1 MENITLD
8 LVISY
13 GIKILIG
20 IAIFYVGKKLARV
33 LTDIIIK
40 GLSKTPNF
48 DKTLGAFLSSV
59 IYGVLLVVVALA
71 ALAQIGIQTTSF
83 IAILG
88 AVGLAIGLAFKDTL
102 SNISS
107 GIMIILFQPIK
118 IDEFVEAGGVSGI
131 VEEINIFH
139 TFMRTPDNKLII
151 LGNASIINGNIIN
164 YSRKETRRVDMVFG
178 ISYSDNIKLAKDSI
192 LEVVNS
198 DPRVLKEPELPF
210 VAVKELADSSVNLV
224 VRVWVKV
231 DDYWGVNFD
240 TIEKV
245 KLKFDEVGIT
255 IPFPQVEMNTH
266 IVPPKEGNQ
275 ALISSLN
282 N

>member
-1 MENITLD
+1 MDFTID
-8 LVISY
+8 VMIGY
-13 GIKILIG
+13 GLKILIG
-20 IAIFYVGKKLARV
+20 VIIFYAGKKLARV
-33 LTDIIIK
+33 VTNIIIK

-48 DKTLGAFLSSV
+48 DKTLGKFLSSV
-59 IYGVLLVVVALA
+59 IYGILLIVIALT

-139 TFMRTPDNKLII
+139 TFMKTPDNKMII
-151 LGNASIINGNIIN
+151 LGNSSVINGNIIN
-164 YSRKETRRVDMVFG
+164 YSRKATRRVDMIFS
-178 ISYSDNIKLAKDSI
+178 ISYNDNIQLAKDSI
-192 LEVVNS
+192 LEVVNDDS
-198 DPRVLKEPELPF
+198 RVLKEPDLPF
-210 VAVKELADSSVNLV
+210 VAVKELAESSINLV
-224 VRVWVKV
+224 VRVWVKSE
-231 DDYWGVNFD
+231 DYWNVNFD

-245 KLKFDEVGIT
+245 KLRFDQVGIT
-255 IPFPQVEMNTH
+255 IPFPQVEMNTKGH
-266 IVPPKEGNQ
+266 
-275 ALISSLN
+275 
-282 N
+282 